1 MQAGI
6 TIIIP
11 QINYHFTHSLCSER
25 ALSVSIKGP
34 VEATLPQNAV
44 ELIATVNP
52 DDTSGTVW
60 PSAFLNRN

>member
-1 MQAGI
+1 MQASI
-6 TIIIP
+6 TILIT
-11 QINYHFTHSLCSER
+11 QINVSFTHSLCSER

-34 VEATLPQNAV
+34 VELTLPQNTV
-44 ELIATVNP
+44 ELNAAVNP